1 MGICCSESVQK
12 TSNNKSNINTA
23 QGSLENQTP
32 VKNLPIPNDVVI
44 KKNDIIEIEKKLN
57 SGNKQFNPIIAPTL
71 TVDHLRRHTCE
82 FVFMPNILPSLYSE
96 GIIDDDIMT
105 NPPSWIDYLVGM
117 SKLTDP
123 NFLYQIS
130 VQKKELQNGMKKFL
144 FTFPEPE
151 VGTECY
157 YAILYFDHNLNWNY
171 FTLELELGHEF
182 GSPEGSGLVCG
193 QEGIRHLNFN
203 KICKADMK
211 EFEECVE
218 ELYDK
223 LNE

>member
-1 MGICCSESVQK
+1 MAPGF
-12 TSNNKSNINTA
+12 TA
-23 QGSLENQTP
+23 
-32 VKNLPIPNDVVI
+32 
-44 KKNDIIEIEKKLN
+44 
-57 SGNKQFNPIIAPTL
+57 
-71 TVDHLRRHTCE
+71 DHIRRHTCE
-82 FVFMPNILPSLYSE
+82 FDFMPNVLPLLYSE

-130 VQKKELQNGMKKFL
+130 VQKKELKNGMKKFL
-144 FTFPEPE
+144 FTFPEPK

-157 YAILYFDHNLNWNY
+157 YAILYFDQNLKWNY
-171 FTLELELGHEF
+171 FTLELELGHDF

-193 QEGIRHLNFN
+193 QEERRHLNFN
-203 KICKADMK
+203 RICKADMK
-211 EFEECVE
+211 EFEECVD
-218 ELYDK
+218 ELYYG